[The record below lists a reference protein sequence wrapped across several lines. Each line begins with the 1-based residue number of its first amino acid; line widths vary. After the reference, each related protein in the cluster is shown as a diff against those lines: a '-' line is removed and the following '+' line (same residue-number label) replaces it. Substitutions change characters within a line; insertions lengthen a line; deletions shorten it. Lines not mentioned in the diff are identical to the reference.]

1 MQHQYRS
8 HTIIITSWANLDPDG
23 FRPEYRISTK
33 APLISHSLKI
43 NQTFPTRK
51 EAEDYALQ
59 VAKKW
64 IDERG
69 SEHPSTP
76 TKKGVDVSRKHPKAD
91 SAF

>member
-23 FRPEYRISTK
+23 FRPEYRISKK
-33 APLISHSLKI
+33 APIVSHSLKI
-43 NQTFPTRK
+43 NQTFRTRK

-69 SEHPSTP
+69 SEHPSRS
-76 TKKGVDVSRKHPKAD
+76 TK
-91 SAF
+91 SALM